1 MLGLIN
7 GGMAALGLPSI
18 ERMVNDILDNPN
30 NYSTRLIGL
39 NYKGKNRTFKKRTLK
54 KRILYKKLE
63 LDEFKILMSTRS
75 RWK

>member
-1 MLGLIN
+1 MLESLN
-7 GGMAALGLPSI
+7 GGMAALGLPSL

-63 LDEFKILMSTRS
+63 LDEWEMKLM
-75 RWK
+75 

>member
-1 MLGLIN
+1 MLKSLN
-7 GGMAALGLPSI
+7 DGMAALGLPSL

-63 LDEFKILMSTRS
+63 LDGWEMKFI
-75 RWK
+75 

>member
-1 MLGLIN
+1 MLESLNDGI
-7 GGMAALGLPSI
+7 AALGLPSL

-54 KRILYKKLE
+54 KRILYKKLK
-63 LDEFKILMSTRS
+63 LDGWEMKFI
-75 RWK
+75 